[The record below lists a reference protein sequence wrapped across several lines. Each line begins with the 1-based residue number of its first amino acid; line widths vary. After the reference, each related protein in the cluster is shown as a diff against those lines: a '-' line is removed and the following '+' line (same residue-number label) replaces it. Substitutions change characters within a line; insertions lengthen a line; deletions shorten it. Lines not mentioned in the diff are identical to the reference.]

1 MTMAD
6 PLDAAF
12 DSSRDVNASKQADA
26 ERAQKQL
33 AQRADELG
41 KAAAAAIA
49 EVLTGYDSLPGE
61 PATDVKK
68 LETGEVESRMVLV
81 TAEGPRFT
89 VAASVRVSWTGDR
102 VPDSTGRGLSEPVR
116 FNVTNRSDMR
126 KSVHFDYRI
135 DEAVPLQ
142 GTYAVDRALVQRRL
156 VEALRK
162 IG

>member
-1 MTMAD
+1 MD

-12 DSSRDVNASKQADA
+12 DSSRDVNESKRADA
-26 ERAQKQL
+26 ERARRLL

-49 EVLTGYDSLPGE
+49 EVLTGYDSLPGT
-61 PATDVKK
+61 PGTDVKT
-68 LETGEVESRMVLV
+68 LANGDIESRLV
-81 TAEGPRFT
+81 TASAEGPRFSVTAT
-89 VAASVRVSWTGDR
+89 VRISWLADP
-102 VPDSTGRGLSEPVR
+102 VPESLGRGFSEPVR
-116 FNVTNRSDMR
+116 FTVTNRSDLR

-135 DEAVPLQ
+135 EEAVPLE
-142 GTYAVDRALVQRRL
+142 GKYAVNRTTVQQRL